1 MHDLLLQNPVFAM
14 AAEQFDEASARLG
27 LEPGIAARCKWP
39 RRIIAVSVPVR
50 RDDGTVE
57 MFQGYRVQHQISTGP
72 VKGGLRFHPRVDVGE
87 VAALAMWMSWK
98 CGLLQLP
105 FGGGK
110 GGVNCDPRQLSAGEL
125 ERVTRRYTMEMIPFI
140 SPDIDV
146 MAPDMGTNEQ
156 VMAWMVDTWSTQKG
170 QLEPAIVTGKPL
182 ALEGSEGR
190 TEATG
195 RGVAFLVNTTVES
208 DPALADKPAVVI
220 QGFGNVG
227 SHAARLLHQH
237 GARIT
242 AVSDVSGAIEH
253 EGGLDIPR
261 LIAHV
266 AATGSVRG
274 FDGGREADAATLLER
289 ECDVLIPAALSAV
302 IDEHNAP
309 KLRCR
314 LVAEGANGPTTPA
327 ADRILAARGIQ
338 VIPDILCNAG
348 GVTVSY
354 CEWVQNK
361 QRFRWTLREVN
372 SELEKALHGAWRRV
386 NFQRER
392 LGGTAR
398 DAALALGIERAAQ
411 VRQLRGLFP

>member
-1 MHDLLLQNPVFAM
+1 MHDLLLKNPVFAM
-14 AAEQFDEASARLG
+14 AAEQFDQASALLG

-39 RRIIAVSVPVR
+39 RRVIAVSVPVR
-50 RDDGTVE
+50 RDDGS
-57 MFQGYRVQHQISTGP
+57 MSLFQGYRVQHHLSTGP
-72 VKGGLRFHPRVDVGE
+72 VKGGLRFHPQVDVGE

-110 GGVNCDPRQLSAGEL
+110 GGVNCDPRGLSFGEL

-170 QLEPAIVTGKPL
+170 QLEPDIVTGKPL

-190 TEATG
+190 TAATG
-195 RGVAFLVNTTVES
+195 RGVAFLVNSTVES
-208 DPALADKPAVVI
+208 DSSLPDQPEVVI

-227 SHAARLLHQH
+227 SHAALLLHEH
-237 GARIT
+237 GAKIT
-242 AVSDVSGAIEH
+242 AVSDVSGAIEA
-253 EGGLDIPR
+253 EGGLDIPQ
-261 LIAHV
+261 LVDHV
-266 AATGSVRG
+266 SRSGSVVG
-274 FDGGREADAATLLER
+274 FPGGKECDAQTLLER
-289 ECDVLIPAALSAV
+289 ECDVLIPAALAAV

-314 LVAEGANGPTTPA
+314 LIAEGANGPTTPA
-327 ADRILAARGIQ
+327 ADRILAQRGIQ
-338 VIPDILCNAG
+338 IIPDILCNAG

-354 CEWVQNK
+354 FEWVQNK

-386 NFQRER
+386 NIQKER
-392 LGGTAR
+392 LNCSAR